1 MAGMPLRAKRG
12 FREWFGLFLV
22 FLTLLVIPGWV
33 RDVIRMVR
41 ETHWTWV
48 FIPVMIGIGYGWN
61 SYLLKRWWNPDAYKI
76 KW

>member
-1 MAGMPLRAKRG
+1 VRG
-12 FREWFGLFLV
+12 V
-22 FLTLLVIPGWV
+22 VN
-33 RDVIRMVR
+33 MVR
-41 ETHWTWV
+41 EAHWTWV

>member
-1 MAGMPLRAKRG
+1 MAAVPLRAKRG
-12 FREWFGLFLV
+12 FGEWFGLFMV
-22 FLTLLVIPGWV
+22 FLTLLAIPSGV

-41 ETHWTWV
+41 EMHWTLV

-61 SYLLKRWWNPDAYKI
+61 SYLLKRWWNPNAYKI